1 MAREKDIDTRVEELE
16 RSQRRMGEE
25 IDQLQ
30 RELRGLGITVPEL
43 NPASP
48 GRTPL
53 SDEARLAALRKV
65 ALDARLAKTVGR
77 GKGSVSQ
84 EAADQMRAD
93 AEADGEDD

>member
-1 MAREKDIDTRVEELE
+1 MAREKDLDTRVEELE

-30 RELRGLGITVPEL
+30 RELRGMGISVPEL

-53 SDEARLAALRKV
+53 SAEARLAALRK
-65 ALDARLAKTVGR
+65 AAAKARAAKPVGS
-77 GKGSVSQ
+77 GKGSVTDQ
-84 EAADQMRAD
+84 ETADRLSAAV
-93 AEADGEDD
+93 EGEDD

>member
-30 RELRGLGITVPEL
+30 RELRGLGINVPEL

-53 SDEARLAALRKV
+53 SDESRLVVLRRV
-65 ALDARLAKTVGR
+65 AEDARLAKTVGP

-93 AEADGEDD
+93 AEADGEDN